1 MNFSGI
7 VVTVAPAACDAMAG
21 TLAGL
26 PGVEVHQ
33 IDRASGRIVVVQEAP
48 SVDAETEGF
57 TRIRTL
63 PGVIDAALVY
73 HRFEAAA

>member
-1 MNFSGI
+1 MNYSGI
-7 VVTVAPAACDAMAG
+7 LATVAPADTAR
-21 TLAGL
+21 LAAELAAL

-33 IDRASGRIVVVQEAP
+33 TDPASGRIVLVQQADSIDDEA
-48 SVDAETEGF
+48 AGF

-63 PGVIDAALVY
+63 PGVIDAALAY

>member
-7 VVTVAPAACDAMAG
+7 VVTVKPEDSDA
-21 TLAGL
+21 LAGELASL

-33 IDRASGRIVVVQEAP
+33 VDRASGRIVVVQEA
-48 SVDAETEGF
+48 SSIDAETEGF
-57 TRIRTL
+57 ARIRSM

-73 HRFEAAA
+73 HRFEAA

>member
-1 MNFSGI
+1 MNYSGI
-7 VVTVAPAACDAMAG
+7 LVTVAPAASDAMAG
-21 TLAGL
+21 TLASL

-33 IDRASGRIVVVQEAP
+33 IDRASGRIVVVQEAA

-57 TRIRTL
+57 TRIRSL

>member
-1 MNFSGI
+1 MNYSGI
-7 VVTVAPAACDAMAG
+7 VVTVRPADCDTFAG
-21 TLAGL
+21 ALASL

-33 IDRASGRIVVVQEAP
+33 VDRASGRIVVVQEAA
-48 SVDAETEGF
+48 SIDAETEGF
-57 TRIRTL
+57 TRIRSM

>member
-1 MNFSGI
+1 MNYSGI
-7 VVTVAPAACDAMAG
+7 VTTVSPAHCDAMAA
-21 TLAGL
+21 TLAAL

-33 IDRASGRIVVVQEAP
+33 IDRASGRIVLVQEAV

-57 TRIRTL
+57 TRIRSL

>member
-1 MNFSGI
+1 MNYSGI
-7 VVTVAPAACDAMAG
+7 LVTVAPAASDAMAG
-21 TLAGL
+21 TLAAL

-33 IDRASGRIVVVQEAP
+33 IDRASGRIVVVQEAA

-57 TRIRTL
+57 TRIRSL

>member
-1 MNFSGI
+1 MNYSGI
-7 VVTVAPAACDAMAG
+7 LVTVAPAASDDMAG
-21 TLAGL
+21 TLASL

-33 IDRASGRIVVVQEAP
+33 IDRASGRIVVVQEAA

-57 TRIRTL
+57 TRIRSL